1 MGKISMEELVEKY
14 EASGDELD
22 LENRLRYAIA
32 KTLCC
37 GKEANTP
44 DMREI
49 LSTLAAPEHQT
60 AKQLKAKLTRLF
72 VMADL
77 TGKELSCAFA
87 EKVLPERSGR
97 PSMTRRNNVSEQMH

>member
-1 MGKISMEELVEKY
+1 MGNNKMEELVEKY

-22 LENRLRYAIA
+22 LENRLRYAMV
-32 KTLCC
+32 KTMCC

-49 LSTLAAPEHQT
+49 LTTLAAPEHQT
-60 AKQLKAKLTRLF
+60 AKQLKARLARLF

-77 TGKELSCAFA
+77 TGEKLTCAFA
-87 EKVLPERSGR
+87 EKVFAGKPGSSFGNPE
-97 PSMTRRNNVSEQMH
+97 E

>member
-1 MGKISMEELVEKY
+1 MGKSKLEELVEKY
-14 EASGDELD
+14 EASGEELD
-22 LENRLRYAIA
+22 PENRLQYAIA

-44 DMREI
+44 AMREI
-49 LSTLAAPEHQT
+49 LTSLAAPEHQT

-77 TGKELSCAFA
+77 TGEELTCAFA
-87 EKVLPERSGR
+87 EKVFSRKPGTASGDL
-97 PSMTRRNNVSEQMH
+97 EE

>member
-1 MGKISMEELVEKY
+1 MGNNKMEELVEKY

-22 LENRLRYAIA
+22 LENRLRYAMV
-32 KTLCC
+32 KTMCC

-49 LSTLAAPEHQT
+49 LTSIAAPEHQT

-72 VMADL
+72 IMADL
-77 TGKELSCAFA
+77 TGSELTCAFA
-87 EKVLPERSGR
+87 EKVFAGKIGTTLGE
-97 PSMTRRNNVSEQMH
+97 SEE

>member
-1 MGKISMEELVEKY
+1 MEKSKMEELVEKY

-22 LENRLRYAIA
+22 LENRLRYAMV
-32 KTLCC
+32 KTMCC

-49 LSTLAAPEHQT
+49 LTTLAAPEHQT
-60 AKQLKAKLTRLF
+60 AKQMKAKLTRLF

-77 TGKELSCAFA
+77 TGEELTCAFA
-87 EKVLPERSGR
+87 EKVFAGKIGTALGGPKE
-97 PSMTRRNNVSEQMH
+97 

>member
-1 MGKISMEELVEKY
+1 MEKSKMEELVERY
-14 EASGDELD
+14 ESSCEELD

-32 KTLCC
+32 KTMCC

-49 LSTLAAPEHQT
+49 LTTVAAPEHQT

-72 VMADL
+72 VTADL
-77 TGKELSCAFA
+77 TGSELTCAFA
-87 EKVLPERSGR
+87 EKVFAGMIGTTLGE
-97 PSMTRRNNVSEQMH
+97 SEE

>member
-1 MGKISMEELVEKY
+1 MEKSKMEELVERY
-14 EASGDELD
+14 ESSCEELD

-32 KTLCC
+32 KTMCC

-49 LSTLAAPEHQT
+49 LTTLAAPEHQT
-60 AKQLKAKLTRLF
+60 AKQLKARLTRLF

-77 TGKELSCAFA
+77 TGEELTCAFA
-87 EKVLPERSGR
+87 EKVFAGKIGTTLGE
-97 PSMTRRNNVSEQMH
+97 SEE

>member
-1 MGKISMEELVEKY
+1 MGNNKMEELVEKY

-22 LENRLRYAIA
+22 LENRLRYAMA
-32 KTLCC
+32 KTICC
-37 GKEANTP
+37 GKEINTP

-49 LSTLAAPEHQT
+49 LTTLAAPEHQT

-77 TGKELSCAFA
+77 TGEELTCAFA
-87 EKVLPERSGR
+87 EKVFAGMIGTTLGE
-97 PSMTRRNNVSEQMH
+97 SEE

>member
-1 MGKISMEELVEKY
+1 MSNNMEELVEKF
-14 EASGDELD
+14 EASGEELD

-32 KTLCC
+32 KTMCC

-49 LSTLAAPEHQT
+49 LTTLAAPEHQT
-60 AKQLKAKLTRLF
+60 AKQLKARLTRLF

-77 TGKELSCAFA
+77 TGEALTCAFA
-87 EKVLPERSGR
+87 EKVFAGKIGTSCGEPKE
-97 PSMTRRNNVSEQMH
+97 

>member
-1 MGKISMEELVEKY
+1 MGNNKMEELVEKY

-22 LENRLRYAIA
+22 LENRLRYAMV
-32 KTLCC
+32 KTMCC

-49 LSTLAAPEHQT
+49 LTALAMPEHQT

-77 TGKELSCAFA
+77 TGEELTCAFA
-87 EKVLPERSGR
+87 EKVFAGMIGTTLGE
-97 PSMTRRNNVSEQMH
+97 SEE

>member
-1 MGKISMEELVEKY
+1 MGKINMEELVEEY
-14 EASGDELD
+14 EASGEELD

-49 LSTLAAPEHQT
+49 LTTLAAPEHQT
-60 AKQLKAKLTRLF
+60 AKQLKARLTRLF

-77 TGKELSCAFA
+77 TGETLTCAFA
-87 EKVLPERSGR
+87 EKVFSRKPGTAFSD
-97 PSMTRRNNVSEQMH
+97 SEE